1 MIVATTAGGEQLA
14 APPSEMSPK
23 ACLDILD
30 SLASSLEDRSN
41 LKNKFDELQQ
51 YHTDPTTAKEVL
63 SLLVKFAKIE
73 IYTTCQLFGSDRLL
87 CF

>member
-1 MIVATTAGGEQLA
+1 MIVATTAGGEQHA

-51 YHTDPTTAKEVL
+51 YQADPTTAKEVL